1 MKFLPIAILALSIFL
16 FSCKPDKEP
25 VKPEPSMTPPEWLI
39 GSWLH
44 SDSTGVTEKMIV
56 STDDIVLERFVSTG
70 KTSLSYIDS
79 CKTNDLELSDYI
91 KYNSYYNLEFTD
103 KNKET
108 NLVYYAKIGGSEI
121 RVINEVSP
129 TPKTFLKEEN

>member
-1 MKFLPIAILALSIFL
+1 MKIFFPLLTLFFFL
-16 FSCKPDKEP
+16 FSCKPDKEV
-25 VKPEPSMTPPEWLI
+25 VKPEPSMTPPEWLF
-39 GSWLH
+39 GSWLY

-56 STDDIVLERFVSTG
+56 SEDDIILERFKSTG

-79 CKTNDLELSDYI
+79 CKANDLELSDYI
-91 KYNSYYNLEFTD
+91 KYNSYYNLEFTNKD
-103 KNKET
+103 KEIS
-108 NLVYYAKIGGSEI
+108 LIYYAKISGSEI

>member
-1 MKFLPIAILALSIFL
+1 MKFLPIAILALPIFL

-25 VKPEPSMTPPEWLI
+25 INPEPSMTPPEWLI

-56 STDDIVLERFVSTG
+56 SRDDIVLERFVSTG

-79 CKTNDLELSDYI
+79 CKTND
-91 KYNSYYNLEFTD
+91 
-103 KNKET
+103 
-108 NLVYYAKIGGSEI
+108 
-121 RVINEVSP
+121 
-129 TPKTFLKEEN
+129 